1 MQRKVAK
8 KCLQFGE
15 ALITL
20 ALDVNSSCATPEV
33 KRRVGITDHIAQ
45 RRVTTNQRTATGQ
58 SDTLDRLR
66 SPKSSTAKSGNT
78 RLPGV
83 TASLFFPYLS
93 DSSPHTL
100 TSVPMHRIARGGG
113 RSDFPKVAKG
123 RAVSGFSY
131 VQVPYRGL

>member
-1 MQRKVAK
+1 MKREVAK
-8 KCLQFGE
+8 KCLQFAD

-93 DSSPHTL
+93 ASSLHTL
-100 TSVPMHRIARGGG
+100 TSVPMRWMTSGSEY
-113 RSDFPKVAKG
+113 SDFPKVVKS

-131 VQVPYRGL
+131 VQAPYRGL

>member
-1 MQRKVAK
+1 MKRKVAK
-8 KCLQFGE
+8 KCLQFVE

-66 SPKSSTAKSGNT
+66 SPKSSTAKSDNT
-78 RLPGV
+78 QLPGV
-83 TASLFFPYLS
+83 AASLFFPYLS

-100 TSVPMHRIARGGG
+100 TSVPMRWITSGCA
-113 RSDFPKVAKG
+113 RSDFPKVAKC
-123 RAVSGFSY
+123 RAVGGISY
-131 VQVPYRGL
+131 VQAPYRGL